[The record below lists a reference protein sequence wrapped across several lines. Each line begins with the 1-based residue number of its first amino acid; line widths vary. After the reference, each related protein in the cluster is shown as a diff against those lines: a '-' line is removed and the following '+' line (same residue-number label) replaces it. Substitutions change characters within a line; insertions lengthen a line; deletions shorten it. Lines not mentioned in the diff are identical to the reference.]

1 MRKLYLLLVL
11 FGTIVF
17 AQNTQADTEPSYEL
31 WQDSNFVKAYL
42 VVADPG
48 TKIYSIFGHA
58 CLRMVCDT
66 FDMDYCYSYEC
77 VDVPHITWHYIT
89 NTLNMG
95 MIATPTKEYLQQY
108 ADENR
113 GATEYELLLSTDAKR
128 HLWQVLD
135 EKIMEGHKLPYDFI
149 KRGCAYSCI
158 PIMEKT
164 LRKTQMCY
172 PQTANCVKQ
181 TRRDAMYEFAH
192 NNTPW
197 QLLIFNTI
205 AGTDIDK
212 LQIGKKNIILPT
224 QLAEFW
230 QQTTIDGKPLLDNK
244 AHILIP
250 AGKSLSK
257 PLITPTLVAFLI
269 LLISIASW
277 RITIPFWDYATL
289 GIVTILGTLEVYL
302 IFFSNLP
309 CTQWNW
315 LIIPF
320 NIVPAIVWRWRQ
332 YWSTPYAIIVILWA
346 IAMIVIPHHLT
357 DNAYSILALAWSI
370 VLLKDNKHLQ
380 KFRRN

>member
-1 MRKLYLLLVL
+1 MRKLDLLLAL
-11 FGTIVF
+11 FGTLVF
-17 AQNTQADTEPSYEL
+17 AQNIQAETEPSYEL

-77 VDVPHITWHYIT
+77 VDVPHKAWHYIT
-89 NTLNMG
+89 NTLKMG
-95 MIATPTKEYLQQY
+95 MIATPTNKYLQQY
-108 ADENR
+108 TDENR
-113 GATEYELLLSTDAKR
+113 GVTEYELLLSTDAKR

-357 DNAYSILALAWSI
+357 DTAYSIFALAWAT